1 LVISRSAGCRN
12 RATAA
17 ETTEMNRM
25 RWVGE
30 GDIWDLD
37 MSTPVTLEGTARAVP
52 DDPLPLGLSR
62 GTRLSR
68 PKQVE
73 FFHRFMASPLIP
85 SFSPI
90 RPNTGDGGGGGFSL
104 QRVLTLPFSNNWL
117 VSLLGQ
123 FDVQRF
129 VTEIDKTKAF
139 GRGSSSTVASRLNT
153 IGKHL
158 KDKSLYALGFCSEFL
173 LSPDDTLL
181 LSYDAYKG
189 DLDKNPRAKAIFN
202 HEFPLHNLTAE
213 AVWPGLFV
221 DKHGEY
227 WDVPLSMAI
236 DLASLPAESGPS
248 YHLCLHHNSGSP
260 KKLHSDT
267 MEVPPPS
274 LLPGLSLK
282 SAVSYRTNM
291 DLWRGTTP
299 KLETCKPYDVFLSS
313 PHVAVSGIIGSVM
326 TAAFGE
332 NSIRSKFENDSEGV
346 GGFSLHFPSVNSGF
360 MADALGRASLT
371 AQYGNFQKF
380 FFDLTR
386 FHARLDFPHGLRF
399 LTGATSVAQDL
410 LNSRQPSLE
419 AFQKICPEVLV
430 SLQQQIVGP
439 FSFKVESG
447 IEIDLRNGANPV
459 TVDKTVF
466 AIEYALQV
474 LLSAKAVVSYSPK
487 QNEFMVEL
495 RFFET

>member
-1 LVISRSAGCRN
+1 
-12 RATAA
+12 
-17 ETTEMNRM
+17 MNRL

-30 GDIWDLD
+30 GDIWELD
-37 MSTPVTLEGTARAVP
+37 MSTPVTLEATARAVS

-62 GTRLSR
+62 GIRLSR
-68 PKQVE
+68 PKQAE
-73 FFHRFMASPLIP
+73 FFHRFMATPLIP
-85 SFSPI
+85 SFSSL
-90 RPNTGDGGGGGFSL
+90 RHTTGEGGGGGLSL
-104 QRVLTLPFSNNWL
+104 QRVITFPFSNNWL
-117 VSLLGQ
+117 LSLLGQ

-129 VTEIDKTKAF
+129 VSEVKKSEDF
-139 GRGSSSTVASRLNT
+139 VRGSSSAAASRLNT
-153 IGKHL
+153 ITKHL
-158 KDKSLYALGFCSEFL
+158 KDKSLYALGFCSEL
-173 LSPDDTLL
+173 LLTPEDTLL
-181 LSYDAYKG
+181 LSYDTYKG
-189 DLDKNPRAKAIFN
+189 DLQKNPRAKAVFN
-202 HEFPLHNLTAE
+202 HKFPLHNLTAE

-260 KKLHSDT
+260 KKFNSETID
-267 MEVPPPS
+267 VPPPPS

-291 DLWRGTTP
+291 DLWRGTIP
-299 KLETCKPYDVFLSS
+299 KLENCKPYDIFLSI
-313 PHVAVSGIIGSVM
+313 PHVSVSGIIGSVM

-332 NSIRSKFENDSEGV
+332 NSIRTKLEKDSEGV
-346 GGFSLHFPSVNSGF
+346 GGFSLNLPSLNSGF

-371 AQYGNFQKF
+371 AQYGNFQKL

-386 FHARLDFPHGLRF
+386 FHARLDFPQGLRF
-399 LTGATSVAQDL
+399 LTGATTVAQEL

-419 AFQKICPEVLV
+419 AFQKICPEVSV

-439 FSFKVESG
+439 FSLRAECG
-447 IEIDLRNGANPV
+447 IQIDVKNGANPV
-459 TVDKTVF
+459 TINNTVF
-466 AIEYALQV
+466 AIEYALRV
-474 LLSAKAVVSYSPK
+474 LTSAKAVAWYSPK
-487 QNEFMVEL
+487 QKEFMVEL

>member
-1 LVISRSAGCRN
+1 
-12 RATAA
+12 
-17 ETTEMNRM
+17 MNRL
-25 RWVGE
+25 RVVGE
-30 GDIWDLD
+30 GDIWELD
-37 MSTPVTLEGTARAVP
+37 MSTPVTLEATARAVS

-73 FFHRFMASPLIP
+73 FFHRFMATPLVP
-85 SFSPI
+85 SFSSL
-90 RPNTGDGGGGGFSL
+90 RHTSGVDGNGGLSL
-104 QRVLTLPFSNNWL
+104 QRVLTLPFSNNWF

-123 FDVQRF
+123 FDAQRF
-129 VTEIDKTKAF
+129 VSEVKKSEDF
-139 GRGSSSTVASRLNT
+139 VRGSSSSAASRFNT
-153 IGKHL
+153 IAKNL
-158 KDKSLYALGFCSEFL
+158 KEKSLYALGFCSEL
-173 LSPDDTLL
+173 LLTPEDTLL
-181 LSYDAYKG
+181 LSYDTYKC
-189 DLDKNPRAKAIFN
+189 DLDKNPRAKAVYN
-202 HEFPLHNLTAE
+202 HKFPLHNLTAE

-248 YHLCLHHNSGSP
+248 YHLCLHHNRGSP
-260 KKLHSDT
+260 KKFNSDAT
-267 MEVPPPS
+267 EVPLPPPS
-274 LLPGLSLK
+274 LLPGVSLK

-299 KLETCKPYDVFLSS
+299 KLETCKPYDIFLSS
-313 PHVAVSGIIGSVM
+313 PHVSVTGIIGSVM
-326 TAAFGE
+326 TTAFGE
-332 NSIRSKFENDSEGV
+332 KSTRTKLEKDSEGV
-346 GGFSLHFPSVNSGF
+346 GGFSLHLPSVNSGF

-371 AQYGNFQKF
+371 AQYGSFQKL

-399 LTGATSVAQDL
+399 LSGATSVAQEL

-419 AFQKICPEVLV
+419 AFQKICPEVSV

-439 FSFKVESG
+439 FSLRAESG
-447 IEIDLRNGANPV
+447 IQIDLTNGANPV
-459 TVDKTVF
+459 TVNNTVF

-474 LLSAKAVVSYSPK
+474 LASAKAVAWYSPQQK
-487 QNEFMVEL
+487 EFMVEL
-495 RFFET
+495 RFYET

>member
-1 LVISRSAGCRN
+1 
-12 RATAA
+12 
-17 ETTEMNRM
+17 MNRL
-25 RWVGE
+25 RWVAE

-37 MSTPVTLEGTARAVP
+37 MSTPVTLEATARAVS
-52 DDPLPLGLSR
+52 DDPLPLGVSR
-62 GTRLSR
+62 GTHLSR
-68 PKQVE
+68 SKQVE
-73 FFHRFMASPLIP
+73 FFHRFMAAPLIP
-85 SFSPI
+85 SFSSI
-90 RPNTGDGGGGGFSL
+90 RSNTGDGGGDGGFSL
-104 QRVLTLPFSNNWL
+104 QRVLTLPFSNNWF

-123 FDVQRF
+123 FNVQRF
-129 VTEIDKTKAF
+129 VSEVKKNEAF
-139 GRGSSSTVASRLNT
+139 GRRASSTAASRLNA

-158 KDKSLYALGFCSEFL
+158 KDKSLYALGFCSEL
-173 LSPDDTLL
+173 LLTPDDTLL
-181 LSYDAYKG
+181 LSYDTYKG
-189 DLDKNPRAKAIFN
+189 DLKKTPRAKAIFN
-202 HEFPLHNLTAE
+202 HKFPLHNLTAE
-213 AVWPGLFV
+213 AFWPGLFV

-236 DLASLPAESGPS
+236 DLASLPAESGLS

-260 KKLHSDT
+260 KKFNSDT

-282 SAVSYRTNM
+282 SAVSYRSNM

-299 KLETCKPYDVFLSS
+299 KLETCKPFDIFLSS

-326 TAAFGE
+326 TAAYGE

-346 GGFSLHFPSVNSGF
+346 GGFSLHIPSVNSGF

-371 AQYGNFQKF
+371 AQYGSFQKN

-439 FSFKVESG
+439 FSFRVESG
-447 IEIDLRNGANPV
+447 IQIDLKNGATPV

-466 AIEYALQV
+466 AMEYAIQV
-474 LLSAKAVVSYSPK
+474 LASAKAVAWFSPQQK
-487 QNEFMVEL
+487 EIMVEL